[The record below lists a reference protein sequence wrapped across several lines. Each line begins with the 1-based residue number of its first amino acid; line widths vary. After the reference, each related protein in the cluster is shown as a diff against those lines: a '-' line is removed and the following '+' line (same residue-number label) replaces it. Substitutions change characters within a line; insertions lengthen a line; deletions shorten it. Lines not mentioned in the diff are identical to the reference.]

1 MIKHREENRPQVH
14 AVDHGADE
22 YSDQRR
28 RLQPP
33 QRRDHAEGEERGE
46 NEQRKEH
53 VQPAARERPAE
64 PPAQR
69 AQGVEHQRER
79 RAEKERRE
87 QRPRLLGNRQAHPK
101 SRAKKPPPGAGSSA

>member
-53 VQPAARERPAE
+53 VQPASPDHAQ